1 MMNNFKNQ
9 ITELLEVDNVDVD
22 DILKEFDA
30 WDSLTALSIIA
41 LCDSDYGIKITANE
55 LSKTVTIKDLFDLL
69 VTKGADLNE
78 F

>member
-1 MMNNFKNQ
+1 MNNFKNQ
-9 ITELLEVDNVDVD
+9 ITELLEVDNVNVD

-41 LCDSDYGIKITANE
+41 LCDSDYSIKITANE

-69 VTKGADLNE
+69 VTKGTDLNE